1 MKLSSIQIEKYR
13 SIISTEQLKLDDK
26 LTVIVGPNNEGKS
39 NVLRAIVLALGVLQN
54 FRLVRKQPEEGKNE
68 IKYSF
73 RLPLESYKS
82 YKSYNWEEDFPIQL
96 QTKEPEGETVLKIV
110 FELTNQER
118 AWFKNSCGSSIN
130 GDLPIEIRMSNN
142 KGIASIKVKKQGK
155 GAESYEKNTPKI
167 AAFVNKH
174 FKFEYIPAIRT
185 EKDSLDVVQKIIDEE
200 LSSLQN
206 QEEYKN
212 ALKTIDA
219 FQKPIFDRISNDL
232 QKNLK
237 TLLPSV
243 KKVKISSPQNGRY
256 ISRFRSPEFTID
268 DGAATALAAKGD
280 GIKSL
285 VAISL
290 IRSTHIGKNSGS
302 LVVAIEEP
310 ESHLHPSAAREL
322 AKILGEMSQ
331 EHQVIITTHS
341 PLLVSKAD
349 ISSNL
354 IVSASK
360 ARPANSIKEIRS
372 CLGIEISDNLSSAE
386 YVILVEGTKDIRIL
400 KSLFLISNLKKEISE
415 GRLAFDDL
423 NGASNIAYKISSLSQ
438 LITTPIILLDDD
450 QAGRSAQKKAEG
462 TIPSKF
468 IFSWN
473 RPKKDYDAS
482 EIENFI
488 NPLIYWDEIQSEFAV
503 TLDLVE
509 FKKSRTS
516 WTETMKGL
524 FEKSG
529 KTWNASIESN
539 AKTLV
544 CQAVGK
550 APNEAIAE
558 EHSATFQNIS
568 DAISK
573 LVKAV

>member
-13 SIISTEQLKLDDK
+13 SIISTGQLKLDDK

-39 NVLRAIVLALGVLQN
+39 NVLRAIVLALEVLQN
-54 FRLVRKQPEEGKNE
+54 ARPSLMHSKERKYLSRPF
-68 IKYSF
+68 S
-73 RLPLESYKS
+73 R
-82 YKSYNWEEDFPIQL
+82 YNWEEDFPIQL
-96 QTKEPEGETVLKIV
+96 QRKEQEGETVLKIA

-118 AWFKNSCGSSIN
+118 GWFKNSCHSSIN
-130 GDLPIEIRMSNN
+130 GDLPIEIRMNN
-142 KGIASIKVKKQGK
+142 KGISSIKVKKQGR
-155 GAESYEKNTPKI
+155 GAESYEKNTLKI

-174 FKFEYIPAIRT
+174 FKFQYIPAIRP
-185 EKDSLDVVQKIIDEE
+185 EQDSLDVVQRIIDEE
-200 LSSLQN
+200 LSSLQK
-206 QEEYKN
+206 QDAYKN
-212 ALKTIDA
+212 ALKTIDD

-232 QKNLK
+232 QNNLK

-243 KKVKISSPQNGRY
+243 KKVKISSHQNGQNGRY
-256 ISRFRSPEFTID
+256 TSRFRSPEFTID
-268 DGAATALAAKGD
+268 DGAETALAAKGD

-372 CLGIEISDNLSSAE
+372 CLGVEISDNLSSAE
-386 YVILVEGTKDIRIL
+386 YVILVEGTKDIRML
-400 KSLFLISNLKKEISE
+400 KSLFLKYNLKKEISE

-423 NGASNIAYKISSLSQ
+423 NGASNIPYKISSFSQ

-450 QAGRSAQKKAEG
+450 KAGKGAQKKAEEK
-462 TIPSKF
+462 IQSKF
-468 IFSWN
+468 IFSWK
-473 RPKKDYDAS
+473 RPQENYDES

-488 NPLIYWDEIQSEFAV
+488 NPSVYWDKIQSELGV
-503 TLDLVE
+503 NLDLVE
-509 FKKSRTS
+509 FKKSRKS
-516 WTETMKGL
+516 WSETMKSL

-529 KTWNASIESN
+529 KNWNSSIESN

-544 CQAVGK
+544 CEAIENS
-550 APNEAIAE
+550 PNEAIAE
-558 EHSATFQNIS
+558 EHLTTFQNILAS
-568 DAISK
+568 ISK
-573 LVKAV
+573 LVKANNN